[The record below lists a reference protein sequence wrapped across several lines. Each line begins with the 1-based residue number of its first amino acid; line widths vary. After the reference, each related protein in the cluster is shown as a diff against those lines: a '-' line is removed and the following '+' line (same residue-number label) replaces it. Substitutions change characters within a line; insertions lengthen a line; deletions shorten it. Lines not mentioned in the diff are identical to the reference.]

1 MRFGQLV
8 SLLVLAA
15 VGCGDNLSRTQPGRD
30 AATTSDSQTGSDAG
44 TDASDDA
51 AVDAAVDA
59 APDAP
64 PDAFTGAD
72 AIAAA
77 RATADGTG
85 LSLTIPNVIV
95 TYIKPAIGDPTS
107 DPAGLRTS

>member
-1 MRFGQLV
+1 M
-8 SLLVLAA
+8 
-15 VGCGDNLSRTQPGRD
+15 
-30 AATTSDSQTGSDAG
+30 
-44 TDASDDA
+44 
-51 AVDAAVDA
+51 DAAVDA

-107 DPAGLRTS
+107 DPAGFTVQASQTGPALMIAVDPTTPSFYKDALAIKFRD